1 MVVRTER
8 SVNRLNAAR
17 MGEEVHMS
25 KIRIPS
31 MTRPIDR
38 RSLLKGTAAA
48 GAVGLS
54 MRMPAVVRAQDDLT
68 IAFSVPGLN
77 FPFFVHM
84 MNLAEAHAAEIGG
97 IEFIGLDGQEQGQ
110 PSSTKQTADL
120 EAMIS
125 QGIDGLVISPN
136 DAEALAPAIQS
147 VIDAGIPVVTVD
159 RNVSEDVPTLA
170 HVGADNVEGG
180 RIQARYLI
188 EILPDGGEIF
198 ELQGQPGASA
208 AILRHQGL
216 EEVLSEQDAIQV
228 IVSQPAAFARAEAVR
243 VTEASLAS
251 NPEPDAIVCANDDM
265 AFGAAEVAQ
274 ANGLE
279 IPIIGFD
286 ALPEALIAIQ
296 EGRMNATIEQF
307 PGGQARGA
315 IDILVAY
322 LRDGAEPAEHDNYL
336 TPALINADNLGEAER
351 AEEAGIAA
359 TGGEGSPEAT
369 PAG

>member
-1 MVVRTER
+1 MTKPFT
-8 SVNRLNAAR
+8 SIAKAQVNRR
-17 MGEEVHMS
+17 
-25 KIRIPS
+25 
-31 MTRPIDR
+31 T
-38 RSLLKGTAAA
+38 LLKSGAAA
-48 GAVGLS
+48 SAMGLGLGL
-54 MRMPAVVRAQDDLT
+54 PTLTRAQEPLT

-84 MNLAEAHAAEIGG
+84 LNLAEQHAASLGG
-97 IEFIGLDGQEQGQ
+97 IEFIGLDGQEQGA

-120 EAMIS
+120 EAMIA

-136 DAEALAPAIQS
+136 DAAALAPAIES
-147 VIDAGIPVVTVD
+147 VIEAGIPVVTVD
-159 RNVSEDVPTLA
+159 RNVEEGVATLA

-188 EILPDGGEIF
+188 ELFPDGAEVF

-216 EEVLSEQDAIQV
+216 EEVLSEQEAVKV
-228 IVSQPAAFARAEAVR
+228 IVSQPAAFARADAVR
-243 VTEASLAS
+243 VMEASLAS
-251 NPEPDAIVCANDDM
+251 NPEPDAVVCANDDM

-274 ANGLE
+274 ANGLN

-296 EGRMNATIEQF
+296 EGRMAATIEQF
-307 PGGQARGA
+307 PGGQASGA
-315 IDILVAY
+315 IDILVSF
-322 LRDGAEPAEHDNYL
+322 LRDGTEPAEHDTYL
-336 TPALINADNLGEAER
+336 VPALITADNLGEAER
-351 AEEAGIAA
+351 AAEAGLVAD
-359 TGGEGSPEAT
+359 EGTAEAT

>member
-1 MVVRTER
+1 M
-8 SVNRLNAAR
+8 NRPL
-17 MGEEVHMS
+17 G
-25 KIRIPS
+25 RIHS
-31 MTRPIDR
+31 ASFNR
-38 RSLLKGTAAA
+38 RSLLKGTAGVGAMGLAA
-48 GAVGLS
+48 
-54 MRMPAVVRAQDDLT
+54 RMPHIASAQDPLT

-84 MNLAEAHAAEIGG
+84 MNLAEQHAAEIGG

-120 EAMIS
+120 EAMIA
-125 QGIDGLVISPN
+125 QGISGLVISPN
-136 DAEALAPAIQS
+136 DVAALAPAIQS

-159 RNVSEDVPTLA
+159 RNVEEGVPTLA

-180 RIQARYLI
+180 RIQGRYLI
-188 EILPDGGEIF
+188 ELFPDGAEIF

-216 EEVLSEQDAIQV
+216 EEVLGEQDAVQV
-228 IVSQPAAFARAEAVR
+228 IVSQTANFARADAVR
-243 VTEASLAS
+243 VVESALAS
-251 NPEPDAIVCANDDM
+251 NPEPAAIVCANDDM

-274 ANGLE
+274 ANGLD

-296 EGRMNATIEQF
+296 EGRMTASIEQF

-322 LRDGAEPAEHDNYL
+322 LRDGVEPAEHDVYL
-336 TPALINADNLGEAER
+336 TPALITADNLGEAER
-351 AEEAGIAA
+351 AEEAGIAGA
-359 TGGEGSPEAT
+359 GASPEAT